1 MTWQD
6 EVKKVV
12 AENPGKSL
20 TTLLPIAKQRWAAQK
35 KSMGIAT
42 KPAAAKKAPGAKK
55 GPSKKRS
62 NKRKTKRRSGK
73 KKGSKGSKK
82 RATRRKSSKKGK
94 KGGNGNCCGAKPVV
108 N

>member
-42 KPAAAKKAPGAKK
+42 KPAAAKKAP
-55 GPSKKRS
+55 SKKRS

-82 RATRRKSSKKGK
+82 RATRRKSSKKGR
-94 KGGNGNCCGAKPVV
+94 KGGNGNCCGAKPIV

>member
-20 TTLLPIAKQRWAAQK
+20 TTLLPIAKQRWNAQK
-35 KSMGIAT
+35 KSMGIAI
-42 KPAAAKKAPGAKK
+42 KPAAKKAPGAKK
-55 GPSKKRS
+55 GPSRKRS

-94 KGGNGNCCGAKPVV
+94 KGGNCCGAKPVV

>member
-12 AENPGKSL
+12 SENPGKSL
-20 TTLLPIAKQRWAAQK
+20 TTLLPIAKQRWNEKK

-42 KPAAAKKAPGAKK
+42 KPAAKKAP
-55 GPSKKRS
+55 SRKRS

-73 KKGSKGSKK
+73 KKASKGSKK

-94 KGGNGNCCGAKPVV
+94 KGGNGNCCGAKPIV